1 MEKHTEE
8 LRMER
13 EVLQRSAAV
22 PQAEVETLSPAAEVM
37 QTTPQEEAE
46 TSSSAKVM
54 QTTPQAAEASQ
65 TEANALQTEAAA
77 PQAEAPVPDFLAE
90 NPLGK
95 READILADYSSR
107 LPSAVMAA
115 GLLVVLALFSWL
127 LGFSRGDTVYGVS
140 LLVGAVAVAAF
151 LFFVLPV
158 LCRRNTEKS
167 LVYTGASVRL
177 TVFGER
183 LILQTV
189 RGEEVLS
196 QMNLRVKDLIKVAE
210 YHGCLLVFVAKSQAS
225 ILSAEGFT
233 VGSAQAFKAYC
244 AARGVAVK

>member
-1 MEKHTEE
+1 MEK
-8 LRMER
+8 
-13 EVLQRSAAV
+13 EVLQRSAAA
-22 PQAEVETLSPAAEVM
+22 PQA
-37 QTTPQEEAE
+37 EAE
-46 TSSSAKVM
+46 TSQANA
-54 QTTPQAAEASQ
+54 PQAEIAP
-65 TEANALQTEAAA
+65 QTEAAA
-77 PQAEAPVPDFLAE
+77 PRSKAETSQTEENAPQEEAPVPDFLAE

-189 RGEEVLS
+189 RGKEVLS
-196 QMNLRVKDLIKVAE
+196 QMRLRVKDCNQVK
-210 YHGCLLVFVAKSQAS
+210 AKRTRSEAGIS
-225 ILSAEGFT
+225 PHLH
-233 VGSAQAFKAYC
+233 
-244 AARGVAVK
+244 R

>member
-1 MEKHTEE
+1 
-8 LRMER
+8 MER
-13 EVLQRSAAV
+13 EVLQRSAAASRPKAETSQANA
-22 PQAEVETLSPAAEVM
+22 PQAEIAPQTEAAA
-37 QTTPQEEAE
+37 PRSKAE
-46 TSSSAKVM
+46 TSQANA
-54 QTTPQAAEASQ
+54 PQAEIAP
-65 TEANALQTEAAA
+65 QTEAAA

-140 LLVGAVAVAAF
+140 LLVGAAAVAAF

-196 QMNLRVKDLIKVAE
+196 QMDLRVKDLIKVAE
-210 YHGCLLVFVAKSQAS
+210 YRGCLLVFVAKSQAS
-225 ILSAEGFT
+225 ILSAEGFS

-244 AARGVAVK
+244 AARGVPVK

>member
-1 MEKHTEE
+1 MEK
-8 LRMER
+8 
-13 EVLQRSAAV
+13 EVLQRSAAASRPKAETSQANA
-22 PQAEVETLSPAAEVM
+22 PQAEIAP
-37 QTTPQEEAE
+37 
-46 TSSSAKVM
+46 
-54 QTTPQAAEASQ
+54 
-65 TEANALQTEAAA
+65 QTEAAAPRSKAETSQTEENA

-127 LGFSRGDTVYGVS
+127 LGFSQGDTVYGVS

-196 QMNLRVKDLIKVAE
+196 QMRLRVKDLIKVAE
-210 YHGCLLVFVAKSQAS
+210 YRGCMLVFVAKSQAS

-244 AARGVAVK
+244 AARGVPVK

>member
-1 MEKHTEE
+1 MEK
-8 LRMER
+8 
-13 EVLQRSAAV
+13 EVLQRSAAASRPKAETSQANA
-22 PQAEVETLSPAAEVM
+22 PQAEIAP
-37 QTTPQEEAE
+37 
-46 TSSSAKVM
+46 
-54 QTTPQAAEASQ
+54 
-65 TEANALQTEAAA
+65 QTEAAA
-77 PQAEAPVPDFLAE
+77 PRSKAETSQTEENAPQEEAPVPDFLAE

-151 LFFVLPV
+151 LFFVFPV

-196 QMNLRVKDLIKVAE
+196 QMRLRVKDCNQVK
-210 YHGCLLVFVAKSQAS
+210 AKRTRSEAGIS
-225 ILSAEGFT
+225 PHLH
-233 VGSAQAFKAYC
+233 
-244 AARGVAVK
+244 R

>member
-1 MEKHTEE
+1 
-8 LRMER
+8 
-13 EVLQRSAAV
+13 
-22 PQAEVETLSPAAEVM
+22 
-37 QTTPQEEAE
+37 
-46 TSSSAKVM
+46 
-54 QTTPQAAEASQ
+54 
-65 TEANALQTEAAA
+65 
-77 PQAEAPVPDFLAE
+77 
-90 NPLGK
+90 
-95 READILADYSSR
+95 
-107 LPSAVMAA
+107 MAA

-196 QMNLRVKDLIKVAE
+196 QMRLRVKDRNQVK
-210 YHGCLLVFVAKSQAS
+210 AKRTRSEAGIS
-225 ILSAEGFT
+225 PHLH
-233 VGSAQAFKAYC
+233 
-244 AARGVAVK
+244 R

>member
-1 MEKHTEE
+1 MEK
-8 LRMER
+8 
-13 EVLQRSAAV
+13 EVLQRSAAASRPKAEAPQEESALQKESAPQAKV
-22 PQAEVETLSPAAEVM
+22 TAPQAEIA
-37 QTTPQEEAE
+37 Q
-46 TSSSAKVM
+46 
-54 QTTPQAAEASQ
+54 
-65 TEANALQTEAAA
+65 QTEAAA
-77 PQAEAPVPDFLAE
+77 PRSKAETLQTEENAPQEEAPVPDFLAE
-90 NPLGK
+90 NLLGK

-127 LGFSRGDTVYGVS
+127 LGFSQGDTVYGVS

-196 QMNLRVKDLIKVAE
+196 QMRLRVKDRNQVK
-210 YHGCLLVFVAKSQAS
+210 AKRTRSEAGIS
-225 ILSAEGFT
+225 PHLH
-233 VGSAQAFKAYC
+233 
-244 AARGVAVK
+244 R

>member
-1 MEKHTEE
+1 MEK
-8 LRMER
+8 
-13 EVLQRSAAV
+13 EVLQRSAAASRPKAETSQANA
-22 PQAEVETLSPAAEVM
+22 PQAEIAP
-37 QTTPQEEAE
+37 
-46 TSSSAKVM
+46 
-54 QTTPQAAEASQ
+54 
-65 TEANALQTEAAA
+65 QTEAAA
-77 PQAEAPVPDFLAE
+77 PRSKAETSQTEENSPQEEAPVPDFLAE

-140 LLVGAVAVAAF
+140 LLVGAAAVAAF
-151 LFFVLPV
+151 LFFVFPV

-177 TVFGER
+177 TVFGEQ

-196 QMNLRVKDLIKVAE
+196 QMRLRVKDLIKVAE
-210 YHGCLLVFVAKSQAS
+210 YRGCMLVFVAKSQAS

-244 AARGVAVK
+244 AARGVPVK

>member
-1 MEKHTEE
+1 MEK
-8 LRMER
+8 
-13 EVLQRSAAV
+13 EVLQRSAAASRPKAETSQANA
-22 PQAEVETLSPAAEVM
+22 PQAEIAP
-37 QTTPQEEAE
+37 
-46 TSSSAKVM
+46 
-54 QTTPQAAEASQ
+54 
-65 TEANALQTEAAA
+65 QTEAAA
-77 PQAEAPVPDFLAE
+77 PRSKAETSQIEENAPQEEAPVPDFLAE

-115 GLLVVLALFSWL
+115 GLLVVLAVFSWL

-140 LLVGAVAVAAF
+140 LLVGAAAVAAF

-196 QMNLRVKDLIKVAE
+196 QMRLRVKDCNQVK
-210 YHGCLLVFVAKSQAS
+210 AKRTRSEAGIS
-225 ILSAEGFT
+225 PHLH
-233 VGSAQAFKAYC
+233 
-244 AARGVAVK
+244 R

>member
-1 MEKHTEE
+1 MEK
-8 LRMER
+8 
-13 EVLQRSAAV
+13 EVLQRSAAASRPKAETSQANA
-22 PQAEVETLSPAAEVM
+22 PQAEIAP
-37 QTTPQEEAE
+37 
-46 TSSSAKVM
+46 
-54 QTTPQAAEASQ
+54 
-65 TEANALQTEAAA
+65 QTEAAA
-77 PQAEAPVPDFLAE
+77 PRSKAETSQTEENAPQEEAPVPDFLAE

-140 LLVGAVAVAAF
+140 LLVGAAAVAAF

-196 QMNLRVKDLIKVAE
+196 QMRLRVKDCNQVK
-210 YHGCLLVFVAKSQAS
+210 AKRTRSEAGIS
-225 ILSAEGFT
+225 PHLH
-233 VGSAQAFKAYC
+233 
-244 AARGVAVK
+244 R

>member
-13 EVLQRSAAV
+13 EVLQRSAAASRPKAEAPQEESAPQAKV
-22 PQAEVETLSPAAEVM
+22 TAPQAEI
-37 QTTPQEEAE
+37 
-46 TSSSAKVM
+46 
-54 QTTPQAAEASQ
+54 
-65 TEANALQTEAAA
+65 ALQTEAAA
-77 PQAEAPVPDFLAE
+77 PRSKAETLQTEENAPQEEAPVPDFLAE
-90 NPLGK
+90 NLLGK

-177 TVFGER
+177 TVFGEQ
-183 LILQTV
+183 LTLQTV
-189 RGEEVLS
+189 RNDVVLS
-196 QMNLRVKDLIKVAE
+196 QMKLRVKDRNQVK
-210 YHGCLLVFVAKSQAS
+210 AKRTRSEAGIS
-225 ILSAEGFT
+225 PHLH
-233 VGSAQAFKAYC
+233 
-244 AARGVAVK
+244 R

>member
-1 MEKHTEE
+1 
-8 LRMER
+8 MER
-13 EVLQRSAAV
+13 EVLQRSAAA
-22 PQAEVETLSPAAEVM
+22 PQA
-37 QTTPQEEAE
+37 EAE
-46 TSSSAKVM
+46 TSSTESAL
-54 QTTPQAAEASQ
+54 QTETIAPQAEAETSSAEIASQ
-65 TEANALQTEAAA
+65 TETIAPQAEKALQTEEDA
-77 PQAEAPVPDFLAE
+77 PQEEAPVPDFLAE

-196 QMNLRVKDLIKVAE
+196 QMRLRVKDCNQVK
-210 YHGCLLVFVAKSQAS
+210 AKRTRSEAGIS
-225 ILSAEGFT
+225 PHL
-233 VGSAQAFKAYC
+233 
-244 AARGVAVK
+244 RR

>member
-1 MEKHTEE
+1 MEK
-8 LRMER
+8 
-13 EVLQRSAAV
+13 EVLERAAGA
-22 PQAEVETLSPAAEVM
+22 PQAG
-37 QTTPQEEAE
+37 AE
-46 TSSSAKVM
+46 TSSAESAL
-54 QTTPQAAEASQ
+54 QTETIAPQAAEA
-65 TEANALQTEAAA
+65 LQTEENA
-77 PQAEAPVPDFLAE
+77 PQEEAPVPDFLAE

-196 QMNLRVKDLIKVAE
+196 QMRLRVKDCNQVK
-210 YHGCLLVFVAKSQAS
+210 AKRTRSEAGIS
-225 ILSAEGFT
+225 PHLH
-233 VGSAQAFKAYC
+233 
-244 AARGVAVK
+244 R

>member
-1 MEKHTEE
+1 
-8 LRMER
+8 MER
-13 EVLQRSAAV
+13 EVLQRSAAASRPKAETSQANA
-22 PQAEVETLSPAAEVM
+22 PQAEIAP
-37 QTTPQEEAE
+37 
-46 TSSSAKVM
+46 
-54 QTTPQAAEASQ
+54 
-65 TEANALQTEAAA
+65 QTEAAA
-77 PQAEAPVPDFLAE
+77 PRSKAETSQTEENAPQEEAPVPDFLAE

-140 LLVGAVAVAAF
+140 LLVGAAAVAAF
-151 LFFVLPV
+151 LFFVFPV

-189 RGEEVLS
+189 RNDVVLS
-196 QMNLRVKDLIKVAE
+196 QMDLRVKDLIKVAE
-210 YHGCLLVFVAKSQAS
+210 YRGCMLVFVAKSQAS

-244 AARGVAVK
+244 AARGVPVK

>member
-1 MEKHTEE
+1 MEK
-8 LRMER
+8 
-13 EVLQRSAAV
+13 EVLERAAGA
-22 PQAEVETLSPAAEVM
+22 PQAG
-37 QTTPQEEAE
+37 AE
-46 TSSSAKVM
+46 TSSAESAL
-54 QTTPQAAEASQ
+54 QTETIAPQAAEA
-65 TEANALQTEAAA
+65 LQTEENA
-77 PQAEAPVPDFLAE
+77 PQEEAPVPDFLAE

-115 GLLVVLALFSWL
+115 GLLVVLAVFSWL

-196 QMNLRVKDLIKVAE
+196 QMRLRVKDCNQVK
-210 YHGCLLVFVAKSQAS
+210 AKRTRSEAGIS
-225 ILSAEGFT
+225 PHL
-233 VGSAQAFKAYC
+233 
-244 AARGVAVK
+244 RR

>member
-1 MEKHTEE
+1 
-8 LRMER
+8 MER
-13 EVLQRSAAV
+13 EVLQRSAAASQAKEETSSAV
-22 PQAEVETLSPAAEVM
+22 EALQTPPQAGAETSSAAEVM
-37 QTTPQEEAE
+37 QTP
-46 TSSSAKVM
+46 
-54 QTTPQAAEASQ
+54 PQAAEAM
-65 TEANALQTEAAA
+65 QTEAAA
-77 PQAEAPVPDFLAE
+77 PRSKAEALQTEENAPQEEAPVPDFLAE

-183 LILQTV
+183 LVLQTV

-196 QMNLRVKDLIKVAE
+196 QMRLRVKDRNQVK
-210 YHGCLLVFVAKSQAS
+210 AKRTRS
-225 ILSAEGFT
+225 
-233 VGSAQAFKAYC
+233 
-244 AARGVAVK
+244 

>member
-1 MEKHTEE
+1 MEK
-8 LRMER
+8 
-13 EVLQRSAAV
+13 EVLERVAAASR
-22 PQAEVETLSPAAEVM
+22 PKAEA
-37 QTTPQEEAE
+37 PQEESAPQ
-46 TSSSAKVM
+46 AKVTAL
-54 QTTPQAAEASQ
+54 QEESAPQAAEA
-65 TEANALQTEAAA
+65 LQTEENA
-77 PQAEAPVPDFLAE
+77 PQEEAPVPDFLAE

-127 LGFSRGDTVYGVS
+127 LGFSQGDTVYGVS

-151 LFFVLPV
+151 LFFVFPV

-196 QMNLRVKDLIKVAE
+196 QMRLRVKDLIKVAE
-210 YHGCLLVFVAKSQAS
+210 YRGCMLVFVAKSQAS
-225 ILSAEGFT
+225 ILSVEGFT

-244 AARGVAVK
+244 AARGVPVK

>member
-1 MEKHTEE
+1 MEK
-8 LRMER
+8 
-13 EVLQRSAAV
+13 EVLQRSAAASRPKAETSQANA
-22 PQAEVETLSPAAEVM
+22 PQAEIAP
-37 QTTPQEEAE
+37 
-46 TSSSAKVM
+46 
-54 QTTPQAAEASQ
+54 
-65 TEANALQTEAAA
+65 QTEAAA
-77 PQAEAPVPDFLAE
+77 PRSKAETSQTEENAPQEEAPVPDFLAE
-90 NPLGK
+90 NLLGK

-196 QMNLRVKDLIKVAE
+196 QMRLRVKDLIKVAE
-210 YHGCLLVFVAKSQAS
+210 YRGCMLVFVAKSQAS

-244 AARGVAVK
+244 AARGVPVK

>member
-1 MEKHTEE
+1 
-8 LRMER
+8 MER
-13 EVLQRSAAV
+13 EVLQRSAAASRPKAEAPQEESALQKESAPQAKV
-22 PQAEVETLSPAAEVM
+22 TAPQAEIAP
-37 QTTPQEEAE
+37 
-46 TSSSAKVM
+46 
-54 QTTPQAAEASQ
+54 
-65 TEANALQTEAAA
+65 QTEAAA
-77 PQAEAPVPDFLAE
+77 PRSKAETLQTEENAPQEEAPVPDFLAE

-107 LPSAVMAA
+107 LPSAVRAA
-115 GLLVVLALFSWL
+115 GLLAVLAVFSWL
-127 LGFSRGDTVYGVS
+127 LGFSQGDTVYGVS
-140 LLVGAVAVAAF
+140 LLVGAAVVAAF
-151 LFFVLPV
+151 LFFALPA

-167 LVYTGASVRL
+167 LVYTGAWVRL

-196 QMNLRVKDLIKVAE
+196 QMNLRVKDLIKVVE
-210 YHGCLLVFVAKSQAS
+210 YRGCLLVFVAKSQAS

>member
-1 MEKHTEE
+1 MEK
-8 LRMER
+8 
-13 EVLQRSAAV
+13 EVLQRSAAASRPKAETSQANA
-22 PQAEVETLSPAAEVM
+22 PQAEIAP
-37 QTTPQEEAE
+37 
-46 TSSSAKVM
+46 
-54 QTTPQAAEASQ
+54 
-65 TEANALQTEAAA
+65 QTEAAA
-77 PQAEAPVPDFLAE
+77 PRSKAETSQTGANAPQEEAPVPDFLAE

-115 GLLVVLALFSWL
+115 GLLVVLAVFSWL

-196 QMNLRVKDLIKVAE
+196 QMRLRVKDCNQVK
-210 YHGCLLVFVAKSQAS
+210 AKRTRSEAGIS
-225 ILSAEGFT
+225 PHLH
-233 VGSAQAFKAYC
+233 
-244 AARGVAVK
+244 R

>member
-1 MEKHTEE
+1 MEK
-8 LRMER
+8 
-13 EVLQRSAAV
+13 EVLQRSAAASRPKAETSQANA
-22 PQAEVETLSPAAEVM
+22 PQAEIAP
-37 QTTPQEEAE
+37 
-46 TSSSAKVM
+46 
-54 QTTPQAAEASQ
+54 
-65 TEANALQTEAAA
+65 QTEAAA
-77 PQAEAPVPDFLAE
+77 PRSKAETSQTEENAPQEEAPVPDFLAE

-196 QMNLRVKDLIKVAE
+196 QMRLRVKDCNQVK
-210 YHGCLLVFVAKSQAS
+210 AKRTRSEAGIS
-225 ILSAEGFT
+225 PHLH
-233 VGSAQAFKAYC
+233 
-244 AARGVAVK
+244 R

>member
-1 MEKHTEE
+1 
-8 LRMER
+8 MER
-13 EVLQRSAAV
+13 EVLQRSAAA
-22 PQAEVETLSPAAEVM
+22 PQEEAETSSAAEVM
-37 QTTPQEEAE
+37 QTPPQAAEAMQTEAAAPQEEAE
-46 TSSSAKVM
+46 TSSSAEVM
-54 QTTPQAAEASQ
+54 QTPPQAAEAM
-65 TEANALQTEAAA
+65 QTEAAA
-77 PQAEAPVPDFLAE
+77 PQAEEPVPDFLAE

-115 GLLVVLALFSWL
+115 GLLVVLAVFSWL
-127 LGFSRGDTVYGVS
+127 LGFSQGDTVYGVS
-140 LLVGAVAVAAF
+140 LLVGAAVVAAF
-151 LFFVLPV
+151 LFFVFPV

-196 QMNLRVKDLIKVAE
+196 QMRLRVKDRNQVK
-210 YHGCLLVFVAKSQAS
+210 AKRTRSEAGIS
-225 ILSAEGFT
+225 PHL
-233 VGSAQAFKAYC
+233 
-244 AARGVAVK
+244 RR

>member
-1 MEKHTEE
+1 MEKEA
-8 LRMER
+8 
-13 EVLQRSAAV
+13 LQRSAAASR
-22 PQAEVETLSPAAEVM
+22 PKAEA
-37 QTTPQEEAE
+37 PQEE
-46 TSSSAKVM
+46 SALQKESA
-54 QTTPQAAEASQ
+54 PQAAEA
-65 TEANALQTEAAA
+65 LQTEENA
-77 PQAEAPVPDFLAE
+77 PQEEAPVPDFLAE

-183 LILQTV
+183 LTLQTV

-196 QMNLRVKDLIKVAE
+196 QMDLRVKDCNQVK
-210 YHGCLLVFVAKSQAS
+210 AKRTRSEAGIS
-225 ILSAEGFT
+225 PHL
-233 VGSAQAFKAYC
+233 
-244 AARGVAVK
+244 RR

>member
-1 MEKHTEE
+1 
-8 LRMER
+8 MER
-13 EVLQRSAAV
+13 EVLQRSAAASRPKAETSQANA
-22 PQAEVETLSPAAEVM
+22 PQAEIAP
-37 QTTPQEEAE
+37 
-46 TSSSAKVM
+46 
-54 QTTPQAAEASQ
+54 
-65 TEANALQTEAAA
+65 QTEAAA
-77 PQAEAPVPDFLAE
+77 PRSKAETSQTEENAPQEEAPVPDFLAE

-115 GLLVVLALFSWL
+115 GLLVVLAVFSWL

-140 LLVGAVAVAAF
+140 LLVGAAAVAAF
-151 LFFVLPV
+151 LFFVFPV

-189 RGEEVLS
+189 RNDVVLS
-196 QMNLRVKDLIKVAE
+196 QMDLRVKDLIKVAE
-210 YHGCLLVFVAKSQAS
+210 YRGCMLVFVAKSQAS

-244 AARGVAVK
+244 AARGVPVK

>member
-13 EVLQRSAAV
+13 EVLQRSAAA

>member
-1 MEKHTEE
+1 MEK
-8 LRMER
+8 
-13 EVLQRSAAV
+13 EVLQRSAAA
-22 PQAEVETLSPAAEVM
+22 PQA
-37 QTTPQEEAE
+37 EAE
-46 TSSSAKVM
+46 TSQANA
-54 QTTPQAAEASQ
+54 PQAEIAP
-65 TEANALQTEAAA
+65 QTEAAA
-77 PQAEAPVPDFLAE
+77 PRSKAETSQTEENAPQEEAPVPDFLAE
-90 NPLGK
+90 NLLGK

-127 LGFSRGDTVYGVS
+127 LGFSRGGTVYGVS

-196 QMNLRVKDLIKVAE
+196 QMRLRVKDCNQVK
-210 YHGCLLVFVAKSQAS
+210 AKRTRSEAGIS
-225 ILSAEGFT
+225 PHLH
-233 VGSAQAFKAYC
+233 
-244 AARGVAVK
+244 R

>member
-1 MEKHTEE
+1 
-8 LRMER
+8 MER
-13 EVLQRSAAV
+13 EVLQRSAAASRPKAETSQANA
-22 PQAEVETLSPAAEVM
+22 PQAEIAP
-37 QTTPQEEAE
+37 
-46 TSSSAKVM
+46 
-54 QTTPQAAEASQ
+54 
-65 TEANALQTEAAA
+65 QTEAAA
-77 PQAEAPVPDFLAE
+77 PRSKAETSQTEENAPQEEAPVPDFLAE

-196 QMNLRVKDLIKVAE
+196 QMRLRVKDCNQVK
-210 YHGCLLVFVAKSQAS
+210 AKRTRSEAGIS
-225 ILSAEGFT
+225 PHLH
-233 VGSAQAFKAYC
+233 
-244 AARGVAVK
+244 R

>member
-1 MEKHTEE
+1 MEKEA
-8 LRMER
+8 
-13 EVLQRSAAV
+13 LQRSAAASR
-22 PQAEVETLSPAAEVM
+22 PKAEA
-37 QTTPQEEAE
+37 PQEE
-46 TSSSAKVM
+46 SALQKESA
-54 QTTPQAAEASQ
+54 PQAAEA
-65 TEANALQTEAAA
+65 LQTEENA
-77 PQAEAPVPDFLAE
+77 PQEEAPVPDFLAE

-140 LLVGAVAVAAF
+140 LLVGAAAVAAF

-196 QMNLRVKDLIKVAE
+196 QMRLRVKDLIKVAE
-210 YHGCLLVFVAKSQAS
+210 YRGCLLVFVAKSQAS

-244 AARGVAVK
+244 AARGVPVK